1 MIQND
6 QELNTTQQRVADF
19 QRILSQLRV
28 RARPEEFGLVAS
40 GYLSEIE
47 TMQKDILAYLGRH
60 SSQTAAA
67 TAVAR

>member
-60 SSQTAAA
+60 SSQTAGA

>member
-1 MIQND
+1 MIEND

-40 GYLSEIE
+40 GYL
-47 TMQKDILAYLGRH
+47 
-60 SSQTAAA
+60 
-67 TAVAR
+67 